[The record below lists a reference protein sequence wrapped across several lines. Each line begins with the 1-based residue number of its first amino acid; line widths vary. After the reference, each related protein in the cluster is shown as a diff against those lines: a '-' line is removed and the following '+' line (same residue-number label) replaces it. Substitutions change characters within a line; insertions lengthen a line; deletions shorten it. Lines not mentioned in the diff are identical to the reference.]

1 MRTISTSF
9 LIFILTIQWAR
20 ATDKATAPDFSVYPQ
35 TDAFRSDIGLQTN
48 TAWSL
53 HYKNLL
59 VISAFC
65 HGFTL
70 EYFVNE
76 SGEESD
82 VREVYDWAGQA
93 SHGKQLSE
101 VEIKG
106 LRSAIE
112 ELPVESS
119 MPPLN
124 RLLVV
129 SFRQGTNVVTRSY
142 DRQALPS
149 AVHRIFDII
158 GEKFETKGEKWPE
171 QSQHSNWDDAEFR
184 GNLNRRAAWD
194 KLALR

>member
-1 MRTISTSF
+1 MRRLQMGLAICLVATS
-9 LIFILTIQWAR
+9 LA
-20 ATDKATAPDFSVYPQ
+20 ATDEKLTTPDFSVYPQ

-48 TAWSL
+48 AAWSL
-53 HYKNLL
+53 QYKNFL

-76 SGEESD
+76 SGEECD
-82 VREVYDWAGQA
+82 VREVYNWAGQA

-112 ELPVESS
+112 ELPLESS

-129 SFRQGTNVVTRSY
+129 SFRQGTNLVTRSY
-142 DRQALPS
+142 
-149 AVHRIFDII
+149 
-158 GEKFETKGEKWPE
+158 
-171 QSQHSNWDDAEFR
+171 
-184 GNLNRRAAWD
+184 
-194 KLALR
+194 